1 MFSSVYIPDGVVS
14 IFKGDKD
21 KEYDELSNNMV
32 YQVYTP
38 LVSYSSKNTLTL
50 EWDMEDNF
58 SAGDCSSPVL
68 DEYGN
73 EKTLQWGLN
82 LYSII
87 NFIRERDNT
96 PQQAYRS
103 KMPVRYVD
111 TYGRAD
117 LFDYIFTKHYDL
129 SFSQIR
135 DLPSTDISTKSA
147 SAVGCLGGSNDNAC
161 WNIRKQS
168 TFNDGVAEFLSND
181 KGYIIAKDNRE
192 RLSFNY
198 NAQLI
203 LDSDRIVLGN
213 KLWMRD
219 LTNSKVRIIL
229 LDVELNKF
237 DSDIV
242 NVENVIAATSPI
254 AYNNILKPRE
264 IPNVS
269 LFYYLDIE
277 NNMSSFTYE
286 QRESCKSYAV
296 VRADMVGAENNT
308 NNYRI
313 IIGKNVSDYL
323 DLVEKFTD
331 FEFGAYDKSS
341 ALTNRKQLDI
351 LSN

>member
-1 MFSSVYIPDGVVS
+1 
-14 IFKGDKD
+14 
-21 KEYDELSNNMV
+21 
-32 YQVYTP
+32 
-38 LVSYSSKNTLTL
+38 
-50 EWDMEDNF
+50 
-58 SAGDCSSPVL
+58 
-68 DEYGN
+68 
-73 EKTLQWGLN
+73 
-82 LYSII
+82 
-87 NFIRERDNT
+87 
-96 PQQAYRS
+96 
-103 KMPVRYVD
+103 
-111 TYGRAD
+111 
-117 LFDYIFTKHYDL
+117 
-129 SFSQIR
+129 
-135 DLPSTDISTKSA
+135 
-147 SAVGCLGGSNDNAC
+147 
-161 WNIRKQS
+161 
-168 TFNDGVAEFLSND
+168 
-181 KGYIIAKDNRE
+181 
-192 RLSFNY
+192 
-198 NAQLI
+198 
-203 LDSDRIVLGN
+203 
-213 KLWMRD
+213 MRD

-269 LFYYLDIE
+269 LFYDLDIE

-286 QRESCKSYAV
+286 QKDNCKSYAV